1 MNVAELQL
9 IQLSRRGDRNAF
21 VELVELYRSKIQKL
35 AFKMLHNRPDSEDIV
50 QETFIRV
57 YLNLNHFDES
67 QNFSTW
73 IYRIGKNVAIDLLRK
88 KRPVQSLDAELND
101 FDDDYSYYSKLASQ
115 DQSPEHAVLQTEI
128 QEHMHASI
136 NKLADKYK
144 GIITLY
150 YLEELSLQE
159 ISERLNL
166 PITTVKTRLHRGREL
181 LRKKWGMNFVIGLMT
196 FFTLGM
202 IA

>member
-21 VELVELYRSKIQKL
+21 VELVELYRNKIQKL
-35 AFKMLHNRPDSEDIV
+35 AFRMLHNRPDSEDIV

-57 YLNLNHFDES
+57 YLNLNHYDES

-88 KRPVQSLDAELND
+88 KRPVQSLDAELSD
-101 FDDDYSYYSKLASQ
+101 HDDDYSYYSKLASQ

-128 QEHMHASI
+128 QDHMHTSI

-144 GIITLY
+144 SVITLY

-159 ISERLNL
+159 ISTKLNL

-181 LRKKWGMNFVIGLMT
+181 LRKKWGMNFVVGLMV
-196 FFTLGM
+196 FFTIGM